1 MHSLKGALAGLTLS
15 LILLASE
22 TLAHPTQGYEDS
34 YGKAGFLGL
43 CGVNDDSKNKWVA
56 SQALLPLK
64 RTFLSRRSFPSF
76 YSWLLNVGFLQR
88 FFECAKGAFHEAYNA
103 HGEKYTAECVC
114 DAQKRVQE

>member
-43 CGVNDDSKNKWVA
+43 CGVNDDSKNK
-56 SQALLPLK
+56 
-64 RTFLSRRSFPSF
+64 
-76 YSWLLNVGFLQR
+76 
-88 FFECAKGAFHEAYNA
+88 
-103 HGEKYTAECVC
+103 
-114 DAQKRVQE
+114 